1 MSTNNPTCPACHPA
15 NSSGQCGDRN
25 CAHTYLGRHDGIG
38 PAGPD
43 QTGDDE

>member
-1 MSTNNPTCPACHPA
+1 MSEKPTCPNGHPA
-15 NSSGQCGDRN
+15 NTSGQCGDRS

-43 QTGDDE
+43 QTEDDE